1 MIIKTSKPQ
10 NYSDYNGTPDKISDR
25 KDNLTKGSEVK
36 FNMFNGWVDYPIYKE
51 LSEVD
56 SKDLTSYNKEGIIY
70 IYQPNHDNRFYVEYD
85 DNAGNVEIRLVSLSG
100 VQVLN
105 LQTTDFQREAN
116 DAEDNN

>member
-1 MIIKTSKPQ
+1 MISFRLQDSDTGYHRYQVYNRSTLELIHDYQYNNSDT
-10 NYSDYNGTPDKISDR
+10 NY
-25 KDNLTKGSEVK
+25 
-36 FNMFNGWVDYPIYKE
+36 YPY
-51 LSEVD
+51 
-56 SKDLTSYNKEGIIY
+56 
-70 IYQPNHDNRFYVEYD
+70 DNRFYVEYD